1 MRKTIPSKI
10 GYKEETMI
18 PLEPLTLLKKNMAK
32 ILSYNVNGIR
42 AALKKDWIDWLKSE
56 DPDIVCIQETKA
68 HPDQLDLSVFEDAG
82 YHHYWYSAEKK
93 GYSGVA
99 ILSKTK
105 PDHVEYGCGIEKYDA
120 EGRIIRADFGDFSVL
135 SCYFPSGS
143 SGDERQAFK
152 MDFLAD
158 FITYI
163 EDLRKERPHL
173 MISGDVNICHKEID
187 IHNPVSNKKSSGFLP
202 EERQWVTDFLAM
214 GYVDTFREFH
224 REPHQYSWWTY
235 RFGARKKNLGWRIDY
250 HFVTETLKSQLKN
263 ADILSEAV
271 HSDHCPISVE
281 LDIQL

>member
-1 MRKTIPSKI
+1 MFIFKALFMVVSLAL
-10 GYKEETMI
+10 I
-18 PLEPLTLLKKNMAK
+18 PLAYLVGVVDKMRTLSSQNDPKSR
-32 ILSYNVNGIR
+32 ILNNFLFIPFGI
-42 AALKKDWIDWLKSE
+42 
-56 DPDIVCIQETKA
+56 P
-68 HPDQLDLSVFEDAG
+68 
-82 YHHYWYSAEKK
+82 
-93 GYSGVA
+93 
-99 ILSKTK
+99 IL
-105 PDHVEYGCGIEKYDA
+105 
-120 EGRIIRADFGDFSVL
+120 L
-135 SCYFPSGS
+135 
-143 SGDERQAFK
+143 

-158 FITYI
+158 FNTYI

-271 HSDHCPISVE
+271 HSDHCPVLVE
-281 LDIQL
+281 IDD